1 MAQVGRLS
9 VGIDADTSGLSTGLA
24 KAKGE
29 VGAFEGRI
37 GGLNSALSG
46 LTASFATLAAS
57 IGVAG
62 IAGKLVAVQREFD
75 VLNASLITMTGS
87 SAAAEK
93 EFSWIKQFASETPFA
108 LNEVV
113 GAFVK
118 MKALGLDPTRESLM
132 SFGNTAS
139 AMGKSLSDFIE
150 AVADASTGEFERLK
164 EFGIKSSQQGEQVS
178 LTFRGVTTT
187 IGKSADEVV
196 GYLEKIGN
204 TDFAGAATQRAKT
217 LDGALSNLGDTWD
230 ELFRTVNNNATGTV
244 IYDSVKLATGA
255 IERAI
260 IIIEAM
266 GNASSKTA
274 QQSGAMAVVLDAI
287 STVFETVAAL
297 GVNVAY
303 VLEMTG
309 RELGGLAAQAAAVAR
324 LDFSGAATI
333 GQEMKADAAAARE
346 EVDRL
351 TQSILNARSA
361 AAGQTPAKP
370 AARPRKPSP
379 RKPSDSATKG
389 VAQKGDPLADWI
401 TKQEEAD
408 SAYWAGRIAKIQ
420 EGLLTEQELMV
431 YKYEQDLARLDAAM
445 ISEQERLAAKEALT
459 LEHLD
464 RMAAMDEEAKAA
476 QLEREEGLARL
487 IEQSREKHLTNLEK
501 FNAMSWEDQAM
512 SVAGALTSQLTSVKT
527 NSRAMFEVQKAAGIA
542 QAIMDTYAGAARA
555 LKDYPAPWSY
565 AVAAA
570 TTVAGLA
577 RVAAIRSQTF
587 GGATAA
593 AGGGGGVSAS
603 AVGGV
608 SATTGMAPA
617 TNQNIVIQGIGAGD
631 LFSGDAVRG
640 LIDKLNDAQRN
651 GARVVVA

>member
-9 VGIDADTSGLSTGLA
+9 VAIDADSSGLKRGINDATSAVTTAAGDITQQARNIAGAIGAYMSADLFIGFIKGSADAAAQIDRLSERTGIAVESL
-24 KAKGE
+24 
-29 VGAFEGRI
+29 
-37 GGLNSALSG
+37 SALNY
-46 LTASFATLAAS
+46 AANINGVS
-57 IGVAG
+57 I
-62 IAGKLVAVQREFD
+62 QD
-75 VLNASLITMTGS
+75 
-87 SAAAEK
+87 
-93 EFSWIKQFASETPFA
+93 
-108 LNEVV
+108 
-113 GAFVK
+113 
-118 MKALGLDPTRESLM
+118 
-132 SFGNTAS
+132 
-139 AMGKSLSDFIE
+139 
-150 AVADASTGEFERLK
+150 
-164 EFGIKSSQQGEQVS
+164 
-178 LTFRGVTTT
+178 
-187 IGKSADEVV
+187 
-196 GYLEKIGN
+196 
-204 TDFAGAATQRAKT
+204 
-217 LDGALSNLGDTWD
+217 LDGALKGLANKMLEAQMGSGEAAEVFKALG
-230 ELFRTVNNNATGTV
+230 
-244 IYDSVKLATGA
+244 ISVV
-255 IERAI
+255 
-260 IIIEAM
+260 
-266 GNASSKTA
+266 NASGSLRATEDVLLDMADAFQGMQDGAGKAALSQKLMEDAGVALIPVLNQGSDGLRKMREEA
-274 QQSGAMAVVLDAI
+274 QSLGVVLDEQTSRRAVEFNNNLVKL
-287 STVFETVAAL
+287 SATATAL
-297 GVNVAY
+297 GQSIANKLIPSINELIDEFLAGTKHANGFWDA
-303 VLEMTG
+303 LGTFGTINPFRDLAGNLKASRAEIDELTAA
-309 RELGGLAAQAAAVAR
+309 RER
-324 LDFSGAATI
+324 YIKSGADTRSIDTALEAERKRLEYLKEI
-333 GQEMKADAAAARE
+333 ERQQAINAAAAIDAGDAITRAMGG
-346 EVDRL
+346 DTRRAAPSL
-351 TQSILNARSA
+351 PMAGAA
-361 AAGQTPAKP
+361 AAGG
-370 AARPRKPSP
+370 AA
-379 RKPSDSATKG
+379 KG

-464 RMAAMDEEAKAA
+464 RMAVMDEEAKAA

-501 FNAMSWEDQAM
+501 FNAMSWQDQTM
-512 SVAGALTSQLTSVKT
+512 SVASALTSQLTSVKT

-593 AGGGGGVSAS
+593 AGGGGGVSAAS
-603 AVGGV
+603 VGGV
-608 SATTGMAPA
+608 SASNGMASPA
-617 TNQNIVIQGIGAGD
+617 GGQNIVIQGIGAGD